1 MNLVYIWSKILK
13 CRDGT
18 KKNLYLGWLKI
29 PFFYK
34 GISKAKKNKK
44 KWKNKSKSP
53 IFLNL
58 VYIWSKILKCRDG
71 TKKNLYL
78 GWLKI
83 PFFYKG
89 ISKAK
94 KNKKKWKN
102 KSKSPI
108 FLNLVY
114 IWSKI
119 LKCRDGT
126 KKNLYLG
133 WLKIPFF
140 YKGISKAKKNK
151 KKWKNKSKSPIFL
164 NLVYI
169 WSKILK
175 CRDGTKKN
183 LYLGWLKIP
192 FFYKGISKAKKK
204 KKKWKNKSKSPIFLN
219 LVYIWSK
226 ILKCRDGTKKNLY
239 LGWLK
244 IPFFYKGI
252 SKAKKKKKKMKK

>member
-58 VYIWSKILKCRDG
+58 VYIWSKILKYRDG

-94 KNKKKWKN
+94 KNKKK
-102 KSKSPI
+102 
-108 FLNLVY
+108 
-114 IWSKI
+114 
-119 LKCRDGT
+119 
-126 KKNLYLG
+126 KK
-133 WLKIPFF
+133 K
-140 YKGISKAKKNK
+140 K
-151 KKWKNKSKSPIFL
+151 KKWKNNWKSPIFL

-204 KKKWKNKSKSPIFLN
+204 
-219 LVYIWSK
+219 
-226 ILKCRDGTKKNLY
+226 
-239 LGWLK
+239 
-244 IPFFYKGI
+244 
-252 SKAKKKKKKMKK
+252 

>member
-1 MNLVYIWSKILK
+1 MKKSNIFEFSIYIWSKILK

-34 GISKAKKNKK
+34 GISKAKKKK
-44 KWKNKSKSP
+44 KWKNNWKSP

-58 VYIWSKILKCRDG
+58 VYIWSKILKFRDG

-78 GWLKI
+78 GWLKKKFH
-83 PFFYKG
+83 FF
-89 ISKAK
+89 ITEFQRPK
-94 KNKKKWKN
+94 KIKKKWKN
-102 KSKSPI
+102 NWKSPI

-119 LKCRDGT
+119 LK
-126 KKNLYLG
+126 
-133 WLKIPFF
+133 
-140 YKGISKAKKNK
+140 S
-151 KKWKNKSKSPIFL
+151 
-164 NLVYI
+164 
-169 WSKILK
+169 
-175 CRDGTKKN
+175 RDGTKKN

-244 IPFFYKGI
+244 IPFFYKEFQR
-252 SKAKKKKKKMKK
+252 AKKIKKNEKISQNVQYFWI